1 MKQDSKPAMSNTVD
15 KHTPGEWE
23 AIKQGGSILAPFM
36 IRSGKICVA
45 NLIWGIS
52 SILPETYEEVEANA
66 ALIASAPQL
75 KKENE
80 ELFEMVR
87 QLKNCIN
94 RLSQDGLTQHER
106 DIEAQWEGEA
116 HELLTRINPNYYRN
130 ANQ

>member
-1 MKQDSKPAMSNTVD
+1 MKQDSKTVMSNTVD
-15 KHTPGEWE
+15 KHTPGPWVYRQSRGNNAYEYKVVIPGGRTICEME
-23 AIKQGGSILAPFM
+23 ANDLEDIKTVI
-36 IRSGKICVA
+36 
-45 NLIWGIS
+45 
-52 SILPETYEEVEANA
+52 ANA

-106 DIEAQWEGEA
+106 DTEAQWEGEA
-116 HELLTRINPNYYRN
+116 HELLARINPNYYRN